1 MKWIFILIFI
11 GQIFLILP
19 SQSFAT
25 IPNPLRWA
33 ADTESGAPFA
43 MITSD
48 KKNSL
53 VGFEVEIVAAI
64 AEELGV
70 KSEFIQNA
78 WDGLIPGLKN
88 NNYDMAIN
96 GIEITPNREKEVSF
110 TRAYYSTFEQLVVR
124 QNQNGIDSLNDCKN
138 KKVGTL
144 RFSQAE
150 TILQSETEIEV
161 LTYESEVAAYSDLK
175 NKRTDAVLLDSPLA
189 IYYAAPDKE
198 LKLIGNPIGQIFY
211 GIAIKKEN
219 TELLNAIDAAL
230 KKISHNGKLRKILD
244 RWNLWTPLMAN
255 YLNDQT
261 PSQTPPLAYQDFI
274 QKKSGEKSLFFK
286 FKQYIDFLPALFK
299 GALITLKISLLGM
312 LIAIIIGF
320 IVAIMKIYGGK
331 LISFSASFYIEVVR
345 GTPLLI
351 QLFFIFYGLP
361 YLGIT
366 FSPFLAGVIGLGL
379 NYAAYEAENYR
390 AGILSVQKAQIEAAT
405 ALGMNRS
412 QTLFHIILPQA
423 FRISL
428 PPMTN
433 DFISLLKDSSLVS
446 AITMV
451 ELTKVYGQL
460 SSTYY
465 DYFGTGILVASIY
478 LIIGLP
484 FIKIARHLEKKLN
497 VEFKQKNIERNVL

>member
-1 MKWIFILIFI
+1 MKWIFLTYIISQTL
-11 GQIFLILP
+11 LILP
-19 SQSFAT
+19 SQALAK

-48 KKNSL
+48 QKKPL
-53 VGFEVEIVAAI
+53 IGFEVEIVEAI

-70 KSEFIQNA
+70 KSEFVQNA

-88 NNYDMAIN
+88 NNYDLAIN
-96 GIEITPNREKEVSF
+96 GIEITEDRKKEVNF

-124 QNQNGIDSLNDCKN
+124 SNQIDIESLSDCKN

-144 RFSQAE
+144 KFSQAQK
-150 TILQSETEIEV
+150 ILESEIGIEV

-175 NKRTDAVLLDSPLA
+175 NKRTDAVLLDSPIS
-189 IYYAAPDKE
+189 IYYAAPDKD
-198 LKLIGNPIGQIFY
+198 LKLVGNPIGQILY

-219 TELLNAIDAAL
+219 IELLNAIDGAL
-230 KKISHNGKLRKILD
+230 KKIAHNGKLREILD
-244 RWNLWTPLMAN
+244 RWNLWTPLMAS

-261 PSQTPPLAYQDFI
+261 PSQNPPTAYQEFL
-274 QKKSGEKSLFFK
+274 QKHTGEKSLIVK
-286 FKQYIDFLPALFK
+286 FKQYIYFMPALLK
-299 GALITLKISLLGM
+299 GALMTLKVSLIGM
-312 LIAIIIGF
+312 AIAIIIGF
-320 IVAIMKIYGGK
+320 ILAIMKIYGGK
-331 LISFSASFYIEVVR
+331 FISFWASLYIEIIR

-351 QLFFIFYGLP
+351 QLFLIFYGLP
-361 YLGIT
+361 YLGIKFT
-366 FSPFLAGVIGLGL
+366 PFLAGVLGLGL

-390 AGILSVQKAQIEAAT
+390 AGILSVQKAQVEAAI
-405 ALGMNRS
+405 ALGMNQQ
-412 QTLFHIILPQA
+412 QTLFHVILPQA

-460 SSTYY
+460 ASTYY
-465 DYFGTGILVASIY
+465 DYFGTGLLVASIY
-478 LIIGLP
+478 LLIGLP
-484 FIKIARHLEKKLN
+484 FIKIARHLEKRLN
-497 VEFKQKNIERNVL
+497 VELKQKNIIGQVS